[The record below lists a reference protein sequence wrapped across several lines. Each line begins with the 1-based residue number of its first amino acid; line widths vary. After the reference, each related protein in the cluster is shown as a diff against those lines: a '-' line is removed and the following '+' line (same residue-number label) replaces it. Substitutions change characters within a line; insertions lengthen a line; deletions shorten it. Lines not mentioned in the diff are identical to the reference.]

1 MGKVLYLVAGA
12 NGSGK
17 STISTVLLP
26 QKGLVFVN
34 PDDIAREMSPKNPP
48 GVRIEAG
55 RAALARM
62 NDLLSS
68 CRSFAVESTLSGRA
82 HLSLIARARALW
94 MLYYNGDSVPVLV
107 AHGGRL
113 DETHVVSPRLMDRFK
128 EDLCPVM

>member
-1 MGKVLYLVAGA
+1 MGKVLYFVAGA

-55 RAALARM
+55 RAALVRM

-82 HLSLIARARALW
+82 HLSLIARARALG
-94 MLYYNGDSVPVLV
+94 Y
-107 AHGGRL
+107 GGRL